1 MKFNALIVDDEP
13 LARKDLKALLSGFE
27 NVIVTAEANNL
38 TEAKKAINETDPDLI
53 FLDIKMP
60 GESGFDLLKLENI
73 RGKVIFVTAFD
84 EYAIRAFEVNARDYL
99 LKPVSEERLRI
110 AIDRL
115 EEKDDENAQPKKKLL
130 YDDRVYILMN
140 NQYQFVKISGIRLI
154 SAADDYTEIT
164 TIDGISRL
172 TQKSMNEW
180 ESRLPEN
187 HFARIHRSTIVN
199 LNEIIK
205 IEPWFNNASRV
216 YLQDLEKPLVMSRRY
231 SARIKEIYG

>member
-1 MKFNALIVDDEP
+1 M
-13 LARKDLKALLSGFE
+13 
-27 NVIVTAEANNL
+27 
-38 TEAKKAINETDPDLI
+38 TEAKKAINKTDPDLI

-73 RGKVIFVTAFD
+73 RGKIIFVTAFD

-115 EEKDDENAQPKKKLL
+115 EEKDDETGQPKKKLL
-130 YDDRVYILMN
+130 YDDRIYILMN

-187 HFARIHRSTIVN
+187 HFARDT
-199 LNEIIK
+199 
-205 IEPWFNNASRV
+205 
-216 YLQDLEKPLVMSRRY
+216 PLY
-231 SARIKEIYG
+231 HC